1 MVPAVVRC
9 LPLAEE
15 ERRRKGWEGRSQKK
29 CITPSRTSAHP
40 RWSHPTIFIPPTLFR
55 IYPTHIPL
63 KYHREK
69 RAPLPGQLNHPVA
82 SWQSP
87 YSFWSHYSRA
97 SVLGVLPAPITLAVP
112 IPLLPRPLAT
122 LAVASHHFVE
132 SSALATVEQAEAGER

>member
-1 MVPAVVRC
+1 MH
-9 LPLAEE
+9 
-15 ERRRKGWEGRSQKK
+15 
-29 CITPSRTSAHP
+29 HP
-40 RWSHPTIFIPPTLFR
+40 FQDIGSPTQQPTLCIPPSKSV
-55 IYPTHIPL
+55 PL
-63 KYHREK
+63 KSHQEK

-132 SSALATVEQAEAGER
+132 SSALATVEQAVRGRGEMTMQIFMSFPGTLGVAQEMSAFQKVTLFFQP